1 MEKMKEELY
10 NELHILKKDDKEI
23 INVLISNYSNR
34 YSNSRMFDYNEMKA
48 FVKASYKTFKLNKS
62 IELYNKYKN
71 TIFIN
76 GMLIFNS
83 YNDSY
88 KRELYYTPD
97 YDAIDCWVNGALV
110 FSIKFELVRTIETRH
125 ETLYRE
131 DETLLW

>member
-10 NELHILKKDDKEI
+10 NELHILKKEDKEI

-34 YSNSRMFDYNEMKA
+34 RLYNYNEIKSL
-48 FVKASYKTFKLNKS
+48 VKVSYKSFKLKKA

-83 YNDSY
+83 YDDSH
-88 KRELYYTPD
+88 KRELDYYSENI
-97 YDAIDCWVNGALV
+97 IDCWVNGALV
-110 FSIKFELVRTIETRH
+110 FSINFGLVRTIETKH